1 MKSPEAIFISD
12 MHLGA
17 KYIGDPIAHERQVCQ
32 FIEEHVGNA
41 GVPRLYMLGDVIDFW
56 WEYKSVVPRGF
67 TRFFGTLAK
76 LTDAGVRIVWFKGN
90 HDIWMTG
97 YLKDELGVEIVDEE
111 LIEDIAGQ
119 RIFMAHGDNFGP
131 QPRSYRMMRS
141 IFRNETARRVYS
153 TLHPRIALGIAHAW
167 SGHSRAHGDRAK
179 TSAGLDN
186 IIEYA
191 NVYAAVHPDI
201 DAYIF
206 GHLHTPK
213 TVTVGDR
220 KKLIILGDWY
230 SGPSWAEVKGNALT
244 LH

>member
-1 MKSPEAIFISD
+1 MSRTEAIFISD

-17 KYIGDPIAHERQVCQ
+17 KYIGDPVAHERQICR
-32 FIEEHVGNA
+32 FLDERVGSA

-67 TRFFGTLAK
+67 TRFFGTIAR
-76 LTDAGVRIVWFKGN
+76 LTDAGVQVAWFKGN

-97 YLKDELGVEIVDEE
+97 YLRDELGVEIVDEE
-111 LIEDIAGQ
+111 RIEDINDL
-119 RIFMAHGDNFGP
+119 RIYMAHGDNFGP
-131 QPRSYRMMRS
+131 QPRSYRFMRS
-141 IFRNETARRVYS
+141 VFRNGVARRFYS
-153 TLHPRIALGIAHAW
+153 TLHPRIGLGIAHAW
-167 SGHSRAHGDRAK
+167 SGHSRAHGDPAK
-179 TSAGLDN
+179 VAVAIDN
-186 IIEYA
+186 LIDYA

-220 KKLIILGDWY
+220 KQLVILGDWS